1 MRRHLPYYLILIL
14 SAVAFRSTNNMVFTT
29 VPLLGRY
36 DLSFTSF
43 QVGLITAL
51 IYLFTALSS
60 TFLNAR
66 LTGGARRRALIASS
80 SIIPVNLALLYFSSF
95 ATVWAFSAL
104 FGFLSGMVFPNLNA
118 SATAQGDAR
127 QVERQLAI
135 FSVGL
140 SVSLVLG
147 PSLETYLLSLLT
159 YREIFVSFIPLAV
172 LTAIVSTRVS
182 FPKGGVES
190 TRMQGGSRLG

>member
-1 MRRHLPYYLILIL
+1 M
-14 SAVAFRSTNNMVFTT
+14 
-29 VPLLGRY
+29 
-36 DLSFTSF
+36 
-43 QVGLITAL
+43 
-51 IYLFTALSS
+51 
-60 TFLNAR
+60 
-66 LTGGARRRALIASS
+66 
-80 SIIPVNLALLYFSSF
+80 
-95 ATVWAFSAL
+95 
-104 FGFLSGMVFPNLNA
+104 
-118 SATAQGDAR
+118 
-127 QVERQLAI
+127 ERQLAI